1 MLAIAEEVAV
11 CLEERPAAAQLVRH
25 AAQRPHVA
33 RQRPL
38 QIENHF
44 GSAVGARGDE
54 SSLGRVGGR
63 DAAEVD
69 ETEMVEIGL
78 EVLALRERMRND
90 GDRGAFDGTA
100 VV

>member
-11 CLEERPAAAQLVRH
+11 CLEKRTAAAQFVRH
-25 AAQRPHVA
+25 AAERPHIA
-33 RQRPL
+33 RKAPL
-38 QIENHF
+38 QIENDF

-69 ETEMVEIGL
+69 ETKMVEIRLQIL
-78 EVLALRERMRND
+78 ER
-90 GDRGAFDGTA
+90 
-100 VV
+100 